1 MDNVTITDL
10 YYTYEITLNDGVL
23 VYFDEEGEKHFF
35 NIEEIV
41 FHAPSE
47 HTFDGENYDLEM
59 QIIHEDF
66 ENEELAI
73 VSVFFDVEKG
83 GEEENSF
90 IDELELTTVRKT
102 NSWNIS
108 ISLTELLD
116 ELD

>member
-1 MDNVTITDL
+1 MEEEKHFYSVHYFQHKTDRHRRLEVEEIFEKTEEIKYLYYSDEMDNVTITDL

-59 QIIHEDF
+59 
-66 ENEELAI
+66 
-73 VSVFFDVEKG
+73 
-83 GEEENSF
+83 
-90 IDELELTTVRKT
+90 
-102 NSWNIS
+102 
-108 ISLTELLD
+108 
-116 ELD
+116 

>member
-1 MDNVTITDL
+1 M
-10 YYTYEITLNDGVL
+10 
-23 VYFDEEGEKHFF
+23 
-35 NIEEIV
+35 
-41 FHAPSE
+41 
-47 HTFDGENYDLEM
+47 
-59 QIIHEDF
+59 
-66 ENEELAI
+66 
-73 VSVFFDVEKG
+73 EKG